1 MKARDVMSKPVI
13 SVHPDTPLREVARL
27 LLDKE
32 ISAVP
37 VVDNNGTLIGMVSE
51 GDLIRPD
58 RAAREAWRQSWL
70 EIFAEGE
77 PLAPELLA
85 WLQSQN
91 HNARAVMSA
100 PAVTVTEDT
109 ELGEI
114 ARVLIT
120 HRIKRV
126 PVVRDG
132 RVTGIVARDDLL
144 RALASARQT
153 CELSHQRTAA
163 LRI

>member
-1 MKARDVMSKPVI
+1 MNARDVMSKPV
-13 SVHPDTPLREVARL
+13 VTVRPDTPTREIARL
-27 LLDKE
+27 LLEKG

-37 VVDNNGTLIGMVSE
+37 VVDDKGAPIGMVSE
-51 GDLIRPD
+51 GDLIHPK

-70 EIFAEGE
+70 EVFAEGE

-91 HNARAVMSA
+91 DSARAVMSA
-100 PAVTVTEDT
+100 PAITVSEDT
-109 ELGEI
+109 ELREI
-114 ARVLIT
+114 ARVFVT

-132 RVTGIVARDDLL
+132 RVTGIVARGDLL
-144 RALASARQT
+144 RAMASSKAN
-153 CELSHQRTAA
+153 L
-163 LRI
+163 

>member
-1 MKARDVMSKPVI
+1 MNARDVMSKPVV

-27 LLDKE
+27 LLDKG

-37 VVDNNGTLIGMVSE
+37 VVDDNGTPIGMVSE

-85 WLQSQN
+85 WLQSQS
-91 HNARAVMSA
+91 HSARAVMSA
-100 PAVTVTEDT
+100 PAVTVAEDT

-114 ARVLIT
+114 ARVLTT

-126 PVVRDG
+126 LVVRDD
-132 RVTGIVARDDLL
+132 RVTGIVASHDLL
-144 RALASARQT
+144 RVLASSNAD
-153 CELSHQRTAA
+153 L
-163 LRI
+163 

>member
-1 MKARDVMSKPVI
+1 MNARDVMSKPVV

-27 LLDKE
+27 LLDKG

-37 VVDNNGTLIGMVSE
+37 VVDEKGTPIGMVSE

-58 RAAREAWRQSWL
+58 RAAREVWRQSWL

-77 PLAPELLA
+77 PLAPEFLA
-85 WLQSQN
+85 WLHSQN
-91 HNARAVMSA
+91 HTARAIMSA
-100 PAVTVTEDT
+100 PVITVSEDT

-114 ARVLIT
+114 ARVLVT
-120 HRIKRV
+120 HRIKSV

-132 RVTGIVARDDLL
+132 RITGIVAPEDLL
-144 RALASARQT
+144 RALASSKSD
-153 CELSHQRTAA
+153 L
-163 LRI
+163 

>member
-1 MKARDVMSKPVI
+1 MNARDVMRTPVV

-27 LLDKE
+27 LLDKG
-32 ISAVP
+32 ISAAP
-37 VVDNNGTLIGMVSE
+37 VVDEKGAPIGMVSE

-85 WLQSQN
+85 WLQSQ
-91 HNARAVMSA
+91 HHTARAVMTT
-100 PAVTVTEDT
+100 PVITVSEDT

-114 ARVLIT
+114 ARVLVT

-132 RVTGIVARDDLL
+132 RVTGIVAREDLL
-144 RALASARQT
+144 RTLASSKSD
-153 CELSHQRTAA
+153 L
-163 LRI
+163 